1 MRFSNSALLMALLVS
16 TAACSKGGNLVL
28 EPGSRPA
35 KSTGAPFVRVNQGG
49 KATII
54 QTGGH
59 NVSTGVHASITVQP
73 MSAQNLSGAGGVTGV
88 INKASK

>member
-1 MRFSNSALLMALLVS
+1 MRASNTALLLGLLVT

-28 EPGSRPA
+28 EPGSRPT
-35 KSTGAPFVRVNQGG
+35 KNSGSPFVRVNQGG

-54 QTGGH
+54 QTGGFTVD
-59 NVSTGVHASITVQP
+59 NGVHAAITVQP
-73 MSAQNLSGAGGVTGV
+73 MSAQNLTGSNGVTGV